1 MTTLKKV
8 TIAALI
14 LGVLFSV
21 TAPWHITS
29 VMAGF
34 TPTPPSP
41 TQPPEKEPKDTPT
54 PTPTTVDLTVTP
66 GVLPIAGG
74 QADEPGVKVVLVVGM
89 IMLLAAGAAVS
100 RLSWSGE

>member
-1 MTTLKKV
+1 MTLKQI

-14 LGVLFSV
+14 LGVLFTV
-21 TAPWHITS
+21 TATWHTAS

-34 TPTPPSP
+34 TPTPPTSTSP
-41 TQPPEKEPKDTPT
+41 QPPKEPKDTPT
-54 PTPTTVDLTVTP
+54 PTAVDLTVTP

-74 QADEPGVKVVLVVGM
+74 QADGSGLKVALVVGM
-89 IMLLAAGAAVS
+89 IMLLAAGVAVS

>member
-1 MTTLKKV
+1 MTTLKQI

-14 LGVLFSV
+14 LGVLFTV
-21 TAPWHITS
+21 TATWHTAS

-34 TPTPPSP
+34 TPTPGP

-54 PTPTTVDLTVTP
+54 PTAVNLTVTP

-74 QADEPGVKVVLVVGM
+74 QADGPGVKMALVAGM
-89 IMLLAAGAAVS
+89 YMLLAVGVAVS